1 MKKKEKDVNEKFLKD
16 TLNDRLSDLIAEKK
30 KQGISQRT
38 QADNINIDVS
48 SLSNYANGKQ
58 LPTAEILFK
67 IAKYYNCSMDYLLGI
82 NNIRNIDCEEI
93 AISKKLGLS
102 EKSIEKL
109 KKYHEDYFFKDFQYM
124 QLINFLIENLTYDD
138 LKIFDRFLFS
148 KDKNF
153 EMWNKEECH
162 QSKSI
167 SICSN
172 LGKYKVKIQ
181 DIQKILLLDIQ
192 EIFINL
198 KKLVNEDTRK
208 RNLFELEMEEN

>member
-1 MKKKEKDVNEKFLKD
+1 M
-16 TLNDRLSDLIAEKK
+16 
-30 KQGISQRT
+30 QR
-38 QADNINIDVS
+38 
-48 SLSNYANGKQ
+48 
-58 LPTAEILFK
+58 
-67 IAKYYNCSMDYLLGI
+67 
-82 NNIRNIDCEEI
+82 
-93 AISKKLGLS
+93 
-102 EKSIEKL
+102 
-109 KKYHEDYFFKDFQYM
+109 
-124 QLINFLIENLTYDD
+124 INFLIENLTYDD

-162 QSKSI
+162 QSKFI

-181 DIQKILLLDIQ
+181 DIQEILLLDIQ

-208 RNLFELEMEEN
+208 RNLFELKMEEN

>member
-67 IAKYYNCSMDYLLGI
+67 IAKYYNCSMDFLLGI

-109 KKYHEDYFFKDFQYM
+109 KKYHEDYFFKDFKYM
-124 QLINFLIENLTYDD
+124 QLINFLIENITYDD

-153 EMWNKEECH
+153 EMWNKEGCH

>member
-16 TLNDRLSDLIAEKK
+16 ILNDRLSDLIAEKK
-30 KQGISQRT
+30 KQGISQRI

>member
-1 MKKKEKDVNEKFLKD
+1 MLTIFNKIYYKLKKKEKDVNEKFLKD
-16 TLNDRLSDLIAEKK
+16 ILNDRLSDLIAEKK

-67 IAKYYNCSMDYLLGI
+67 IAKYYNCSMDFLLGI

-109 KKYHEDYFFKDFQYM
+109 KKYHEDYFFKDFKYM
-124 QLINFLIENLTYDD
+124 QLINFLIENITYDD

-148 KDKNF
+148 KDKITTIIKIIMLTAISRR
-153 EMWNKEECH
+153 ETANK
-162 QSKSI
+162 
-167 SICSN
+167 
-172 LGKYKVKIQ
+172 
-181 DIQKILLLDIQ
+181 
-192 EIFINL
+192 
-198 KKLVNEDTRK
+198 
-208 RNLFELEMEEN
+208 

>member
-16 TLNDRLSDLIAEKK
+16 ILNDRLSDLIAEKK
-30 KQGISQRT
+30 KQGISQRI

-198 KKLVNEDTRK
+198 KKLINEDTRK

>member
-1 MKKKEKDVNEKFLKD
+1 MKKKEKDINEKFLKD
-16 TLNDRLSDLIAEKK
+16 ILNDRLNDLIAEKK
-30 KQGISQRT
+30 KQGISQRI
-38 QADNINIDVS
+38 QANNINIDVS